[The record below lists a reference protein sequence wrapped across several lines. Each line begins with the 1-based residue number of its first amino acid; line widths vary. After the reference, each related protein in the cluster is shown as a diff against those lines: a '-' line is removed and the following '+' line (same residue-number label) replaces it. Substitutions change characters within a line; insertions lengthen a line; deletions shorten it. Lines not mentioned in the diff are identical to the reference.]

1 MGAAMHDRPPK
12 DLAGIAASV
21 VFIVALAV
29 LVMIGAVLL
38 MIV

>member
-1 MGAAMHDRPPK
+1 MHDHSPK

-29 LVMIGAVLL
+29 LAIIGATLL
-38 MIV
+38 MII